1 MKKLMAFTL
10 AVMMLVGA
18 FAGCSSK
25 QNGSK
30 ASGWINSYFSTLPTT
45 LNPFVNSSSEGGE
58 VLDAIS
64 MYLYRLYPNED
75 GTAAIGTPELASE
88 LPIQMDEEGK
98 HWRVKLRQGCKFADG
113 TPMNADTVIFSYQML
128 LDPDQLNPKATI
140 VINSITLP
148 ISGSG
153 PYFDGEAGWDE
164 VGIKKIDEYTIDFY
178 SDVATTQFNARRGL
192 SFCPMIHEATY
203 LKTLSDDKSLTLYG
217 TSLENYVS
225 AGPFILKE
233 WIADSKIILERNP
246 NFIHADKIKLE
257 GISYIGIPDAQT
269 AIELFIKGQVDT
281 VTLSYDHWA
290 SYAED
295 PRVHNYYDDSLMY
308 MFINMGNP
316 TQNNLLGKLNFRNAL
331 YYGIDR
337 VKITNAVGGEPTS
350 RYIRK
355 AVVGDLNTGTAFID
369 MPGST
374 DYIDDPY
381 TLYQP
386 AKANEYFLKA
396 LEECNLTS
404 ATLELMYSEVAIRT
418 RAIFEMLMVD
428 FEKTFQNKIS
438 VTLRPVPASQSQK
451 LRRWNPDDPTAYEA
465 ALGSLLPSADDP
477 SASFA
482 VFISSYSPPRFCYA
496 NPEFDALYEQSC
508 SLEANLNNDLKVEL
522 CQKMEQIVLRD
533 KIIVPV
539 YETESKKLFS
549 DRIVLPTA
557 NEAYLTVFGFGYPL
571 FAGVK

>member
-1 MKKLMAFTL
+1 MKKILAFVL
-10 AVMMLVGA
+10 AAMMLIGA
-18 FAGCSSK
+18 FAGCSSTK
-25 QNGSK
+25 KENA
-30 ASGWINSYFSTLPTT
+30 ASGWVNSYFSTLPTT
-45 LNPFVNSSSEGGE
+45 LNAFVNSSTEGGE
-58 VLDAIS
+58 VLDATS
-64 MYLYRLYPNED
+64 MYLYRQYLNDD
-75 GTAAIGTPELASE
+75 GSAYVGTPEFASE

-98 HWRVKLRQGCKFADG
+98 VWRVKLRENCKFADG

-128 LDPDQLNPKATI
+128 LDPEQVNPKATI
-140 VINSITLP
+140 VINSIMLP

-153 PYFDGEAGWDE
+153 SYFDGDSDWDE

-178 SDVATTQFNARRGL
+178 SDIATTQFNARRGL

-233 WIADSKIILERNP
+233 WIADSKVVLERNP

-257 GISYIGIPDAQT
+257 GITYVGIPDAQT
-269 AIELFIKGQVDT
+269 AVELFIKGEIDM

-337 VKITNAVGGEPTS
+337 VKITNAVGGEPTT

-355 AVVGDLNTGTAFID
+355 AVVGNLETGERFID

-374 DYIDDPY
+374 DYIDDPTTVY
-381 TLYQP
+381 DP
-386 AKANEYFLKA
+386 VKANEYFSKA

-404 ATLELMYSEVAIRT
+404 ATLDLMYSEVAIRT
-418 RAIFEMLMVD
+418 RAIFEMLQVD
-428 FEKTFQNKIS
+428 FQSVFNNKLT
-438 VTLRPVPASQSQK
+438 VTLRPVPANQTQT
-451 LRRWNPDDPTAYEA
+451 LRRWNPDNPTSFEA
-465 ALGSLLPSADDP
+465 TLGSLLPSADDP
-477 SASFA
+477 SASFGF
-482 VFISSYSPPRFCYA
+482 FISNYSPPRFCYG
-496 NPEFDALYEQSC
+496 NPEFDELYARSC
-508 SLEANLNNDLKVEL
+508 SLEANQNNDLKIEL

-539 YETESKKLFS
+539 YETETKMLLA
-549 DRIVLPTA
+549 DHVQLPTKDS
-557 NEAYLTVFGFGYPL
+557 AYLPGFGFGYPL
-571 FAGVK
+571 FASTK

>member
-1 MKKLMAFTL
+1 MKKLFAVLLATL
-10 AVMMLVGA
+10 MLVGA
-18 FAGCSSK
+18 FAGCAPSEEK
-25 QNGSK
+25 EV
-30 ASGWINSYFSTLPTT
+30 ASGWINDYFTSFPTSANYFTTNST
-45 LNPFVNSSSEGGE
+45 EDG
-58 VLDAIS
+58 AIVEATS
-64 MYLYRLYPNED
+64 IFLYRQYLTED
-75 GTAAIGTPELASE
+75 GTAYVGTPELASE

-98 HWRVKLRQGCKFADG
+98 HWRVKLRTNCKFVNGEDITAD
-113 TPMNADTVIFSYQML
+113 DVIFSYQML
-128 LDPDQLNPKATI
+128 LDPDQVNVKATV
-140 VINSITLP
+140 VINSVVFP
-148 ISGSG
+148 IEGTG
-153 PYFDGEAGWDE
+153 AYFDGESDWDS
-164 VGIKKIDEYTIDFY
+164 VGIKKIDEHTIDFY
-178 SDVATTQFNARRGL
+178 STVAVTQDNARRGL
-192 SFCPMIHEATY
+192 SFCPLVHKETFLAT
-203 LKTLSDDKSLTLYG
+203 LTDDKSMTSYG
-217 TSLENYVS
+217 TTVDNYVS
-225 AGPFILKE
+225 SGPFILKE
-233 WIADSKIILERNP
+233 WIADSKIVLERNP
-246 NFIHADKIKLE
+246 DFIHADRYKAA
-257 GISYIGIPDAQT
+257 GINYICVPDSQT
-269 AIELFIKGQVDT
+269 AIELFLQGTVDA
-281 VTLSYDHWA
+281 VDISYEHWQ

-295 PRVHNYYDDSLMY
+295 PRVHNYYGDSLMY
-308 MFINMGNP
+308 MFINLGNP
-316 TQNNLLGKLNFRNAL
+316 NQNNLLGKLNFREAL

-337 VKITNAVGGEPTS
+337 VSITTAVGGEPTS